1 MLNLYI
7 DFDGVIVNTI
17 DITYKMASLQGIKKD
32 YANYLQFFQNLNWE
46 EVLEKASPI
55 NDSFNEIKKI
65 INSNKFNVAILTHVT
80 SIHEAEAKIKLINK
94 YLDNITIITV
104 PKSVS
109 KTKVINTN
117 KAILIDDF
125 SHNLD
130 DWEENGGKGVRFDLD
145 LDGKGYPV
153 IDRLSQIISMF

>member
-1 MLNLYI
+1 MINLYI

-17 DITYKMASLQGIKKD
+17 DITYKMASIQGIKKD
-32 YANYLQFFQNLNWE
+32 YTNYLQFFQNLNWE
-46 EVLEKASPI
+46 EILEKATPI
-55 NDSFNEIKKI
+55 NDSFNEIRKI
-65 INSNKFNVAILTHVT
+65 IASNKFNVAILTHVT

-94 YLDNITIITV
+94 YLENMTIITV

-109 KTKVINTN
+109 KTKVINT
-117 KAILIDDF
+117 KGSILIDDF
-125 SHNLD
+125 PHNLD
-130 DWEENGGKGVRFDLD
+130 DWSNSGGYGVRFDLD

>member
-1 MLNLYI
+1 MINLYI

-17 DITYKMASLQGIKKD
+17 DITYKMASIQGIKKD
-32 YANYLQFFQNLNWE
+32 YTNYLQFFQNLNWE
-46 EVLEKASPI
+46 EVLEKATPI
-55 NDSFNEIKKI
+55 NDSFNEIRKI
-65 INSNKFNVAILTHVT
+65 IASNKFNVAILTHVT

-94 YLDNITIITV
+94 YLENMTIITV

-109 KTKVINTN
+109 KTKVINT
-117 KAILIDDF
+117 KGSILIDDF
-125 SHNLD
+125 PHNLD
-130 DWEENGGKGVRFDLD
+130 DWSNSGGYGVRFDLD